1 MDLQDYK
8 KKKNKKNKELNKT
21 HDLFVEIHVT
31 IITGIQSN
39 YIAVIRK
46 KINNL
51 SNSAFY
57 H

>member
-8 KKKNKKNKELNKT
+8 KNKNKELNKM

-39 YIAVIRK
+39 YIAVVGLNFIW
-46 KINNL
+46 
-51 SNSAFY
+51 
-57 H
+57 

>member
-8 KKKNKKNKELNKT
+8 KIKKNKNKELNKM

-39 YIAVIRK
+39 YIAVQGLNFI
-46 KINNL
+46 
-51 SNSAFY
+51 
-57 H
+57 